1 MTETT
6 NLHLKKY
13 ESTDS
18 VNLMT
23 GYNASMDIIDQTIG
37 NGLFQPDPSND
48 ADFDVSKLAGAKV
61 TSTGIIYFIAQTNGG
76 N

>member
-13 ESTDS
+13 ESTDT

-23 GYNASMDIIDQTIG
+23 GYNASMDILDQTVG
-37 NGLFQPDPSND
+37 DGLFQPDPTND
-48 ADFDVSKLAGAKV
+48 ADFDVSMLAGAKV